1 MLEKIRILQI
11 SRTHSYPYDKI
22 CLQILRKGAKRR
34 MAQNLDLFEMNK
46 LFILGRPFVSIFHN
60 PSNMYS
66 IVRVKIQET
75 NIDYKEKEIIV
86 VGYFPQLTEDEI
98 YRFTG
103 VLKSHPKY
111 GMQFQVETFQK
122 EVPATE
128 AGIVHY
134 LSSDLFPGIG
144 RKTAETIVANLGV
157 DALAKIMEDPGA
169 LDVVPRLSAEKK
181 SQIRAAVE
189 QNLGLQRIMIQ
200 LNDWGFGPQLG
211 MKIYQAYR
219 EETIVLLTENPY
231 RLIED
236 VEGIGFGR
244 ADELGA
250 KLGITGNHP
259 DRIKAAILHV
269 LTHAAL
275 SEGHVY
281 MDAEHVLPHV
291 KDMLEQSQRVEI
303 PYESISKACIEMRE
317 ESKICGE
324 ETRLYLPSLYFSEV
338 GIASKIL
345 DLVKENK
352 KHHHFSKDEI
362 RKAIGEV
369 EESHNVTYAPT
380 QAQAIET
387 ALNSAVMILT
397 GGPGTGKTT
406 VIKGLVEVYAEL
418 HGLSLDPKYYAQKEE
433 PFPIVLAA
441 PTGRAAKRLAESTE
455 LPAMTIH
462 RLLGFT
468 GQEDKDEGVGRD
480 ITGRLVIIDEMSM
493 VDTWLAHQLMKSL
506 PEDVQVVFVG
516 DQDQLPPVGP
526 GQVLKDLLASKQL
539 PIVEL
544 TDVYRQAEGSTI
556 IEIAHQIKK
565 GIVPNTLTTKT
576 SDRSFIKASADQ
588 VANVVTQVVKSAI
601 SKGQT
606 IRDVQVLAPMYR
618 GPAGIDALN
627 KQIQE
632 LVNPNDGSR
641 KELVFGDTIYRI
653 GDKVLQLV
661 NQPESNVFNGDMGE
675 VISIIRAKETIEKQD
690 LLIVNF
696 DGIEV
701 TYQRADLNQ
710 ITLAYCCSIHKSQ
723 GSEFPTVIMPVV
735 RGYSKMLRRNLLYTG
750 ITRAKNF
757 LILCGEP
764 DVLADGLAK
773 TDDLTRLT
781 TLKAR
786 LNPMDI
792 EEIEVKVENTVV
804 NDSKAQEKEISIVK
818 DEQNPLEMPKVLNVE
833 TAPHIHPMIGMN
845 GVSPY
850 DFMDDN
856 L

>member
-1 MLEKIRILQI
+1 
-11 SRTHSYPYDKI
+11 
-22 CLQILRKGAKRR
+22 
-34 MAQNLDLFEMNK
+34 MAENLDLFEVNK
-46 LFILGRPFVSIFHN
+46 LFILGRPIVSIFHN

-66 IVRVKIQET
+66 IVRVQIQET
-75 NIDYKEKEIIV
+75 NIEYKEKEIIV
-86 VGYFPQLTEDEI
+86 VGYLPPLTEDEI

-103 VLKSHPKY
+103 IMKSHPKY
-111 GMQFQVETFQK
+111 GLQFQVETFQK

-128 AGIVHY
+128 TGIIHY

-144 RKTAETIVANLGV
+144 RKTAEVVVEKLGIH
-157 DALAKIMEDPGA
+157 ALQKILEDPEA
-169 LDVVPRLSAEKK
+169 LDAVPRLSSDKK

-189 QNLGLQRIMIQ
+189 QNLGLQRVMIQ

-211 MKIYQAYR
+211 MKIYQVYR
-219 EETIVLLTENPY
+219 EETIPMLTENPY

-236 VEGIGFGR
+236 VEGVGFGR
-244 ADELGA
+244 ADELGS

-259 DRIKAAILHV
+259 DRIKAAVLHV

-281 MDAEHVLPHV
+281 LDAEQVLPHV

-303 PYESISKACIEMRE
+303 PYEAISKACIEMRE

-345 DLVKENK
+345 ELIKENK
-352 KHHHFSKDEI
+352 KQTHFSKDEI

-369 EESHNVTYAPT
+369 EERYDVTYAPT

-468 GQEDKDEGVGRD
+468 GQEDKDEETSRE

-539 PIVEL
+539 PTVEL

-565 GIVPNTLTTKT
+565 GIVPDTLTAKT
-576 SDRSFIKASADQ
+576 SDRSFIKAGSDQ
-588 VANVVTQVVKSAI
+588 VANVITQIVKSAV

-606 IRDVQVLAPMYR
+606 IRDVQVLAPMYK

-632 LVNPNDGSR
+632 LVNPNDGTR
-641 KELVFGDTIYRI
+641 KELVFGDTIFRI

-675 VISIIRAKETIEKQD
+675 VIAIIKAKETIEKQD
-690 LLIVNF
+690 LLVVNF
-696 DGIEV
+696 EGIEV

-723 GSEFPTVIMPVV
+723 GSEFQTVIMPVV
-735 RGYSKMLRRNLLYTG
+735 RGYAKMLRRNLLYTG

-764 DVLADGLAK
+764 DVLAQGLSK
-773 TDDLTRLT
+773 TDDLARLT
-781 TLKAR
+781 SLRAR
-786 LNPMDI
+786 LNPMEI
-792 EEIEVKVENTVV
+792 EELV
-804 NDSKAQEKEISIVK
+804 NAPEKEIEEKRPDINETK
-818 DEQNPLEMPKVLNVE
+818 TEQDQPKILNAE
-833 TAPHIHPMIGMN
+833 TAPHIHPMIGMKDI
-845 GVSPY
+845 SPY
-850 DFMDDN
+850 DFMEE
-856 L
+856 